1 MDDEN
6 RREVLIEAMM
16 NELKIIR
23 EGVEALS
30 GVPSRLDRI
39 DHRLENL
46 ESDMQVVKIVLR
58 EHSADVTELKDKSH
72 IHSN

>member
-1 MDDEN
+1 MS
-6 RREVLIEAMM
+6 
-16 NELKIIR
+16 ELKIIR

-39 DHRLENL
+39 DQRLENL
-46 ESDMQVVKIVLR
+46 ESDTQVVKVVLR
-58 EHSADVTELKDKSH
+58 EHSADITELKAKAH